1 MAKLRVNK
9 IAAVGVS
16 TETTG
21 SVFFDGTDDFMGLD
35 GSSDFAFGTGDFA
48 IEFWVYFNAGS
59 FSSDSVDPNLI
70 DFRPNNT
77 NGAYP
82 SIQYDTSANNLRY
95 YVNTANRI
103 DGGQLSDQTWYHIAL
118 EREGTSTKMYVNGS
132 QVGSTYSDS
141 TDYLVGT
148 NRPVIA
154 CQGHNTANNNRRLD
168 GYISNLRI
176 CKGHAVYKSN
186 FTPPTKEL
194 DVHPQSVLLACYDGE
209 NIFAD
214 KTGRHIITAYGDR
227 VSGLGT
233 AAQSPIGITTFQPGL
248 IRDVDPTAG
257 PTFQGGVGYN
267 SQNWLTLPKGT
278 TTDRMPVFGG
288 VNATSARGIFA
299 GSRDSPATAKDNI
312 DYITISTLGNA
323 TDFGNLTQ
331 ITREFSACSSSTR
344 GVMGGGFVSPGVES
358 NVMQYLT
365 IATTGNAQDFGDL
378 ITATRG
384 TGGASSSTR
393 GLFSGGYAPSN
404 VNTIQ
409 FITIQS
415 TGNTQDFGDL
425 TDTFRYHDGMNST
438 TRAVFAG
445 GGAPDNSATDKIDYV
460 SIPST
465 GNAVDFGDLLTSG
478 IYANANFSNSTRGII
493 GSIGSTNTIEFITIA
508 TLGSC
513 QNFGDTLAAGDL
525 KQGTC
530 SSTRGVIAGGRTP
543 SQSNTIQY
551 ITIATTGD
559 AQEFGDLNFT
569 QDSGAACSNGHGG
582 LG

>member
-21 SVFFDGTDDFMGLD
+21 SVFFDGTDDFMSLD

-70 DFRPNNT
+70 DFRPDST

-141 TDYLVGT
+141 TDYLVGA

-154 CQGHNTANNNRRLD
+154 CQGHDTSNNNRRLD

-194 DVHPQSVLLACYDGE
+194 DVHPQSVLLVCYDGE

-214 KTGRHIITAYGDR
+214 KTGRHSIAAYGDR
-227 VSGLGT
+227 VSGIGT
-233 AAQSPIGITTFQPGL
+233 AAQSPIGITTENPGL
-248 IRDVDPTAG
+248 IRDVDPTTG

-278 TTDRMPVFGG
+278 TADRNRTGG
-288 VNATSARGIFA
+288 RGI
-299 GSRDSPATAKDNI
+299 
-312 DYITISTLGNA
+312 L
-323 TDFGNLTQ
+323 
-331 ITREFSACSSSTR
+331 
-344 GVMGGGFVSPGVES
+344 GGGRTPTKRNIIEFVNISS
-358 NVMQYLT
+358 
-365 IATTGNAQDFGDL
+365 AGNAQDFGDL
-378 ITATRG
+378 TSARSSL
-384 TGGASSSTR
+384 ASCSSSTR
-393 GLFSGGYAPSN
+393 GLFSGGENSSNAVISTIDFITISSTSNSSDFGDLSASRKFPSACSSTTRGVFSGGSPTL
-404 VNTIQ
+404 VNTIDYVEIPTLGNALDFGDLTEVAVYGAGCSSQ
-409 FITIQS
+409 TRGIFALGQGSPADVNVINYVTIAS
-415 TGNTQDFGDL
+415 TGDAQDFGDL
-425 TDTFRYHDGMNST
+425 TQARSQLASCSSST
-438 TRAVFAG
+438 RGIFGGGFVSPTGVNTIDYITITTLGNAQDFGDLPSTNRAFYACSSLNRGVFAG
-445 GGAPDNSATDKIDYV
+445 GYSPTNVIQFVTIS
-460 SIPST
+460 ST
-465 GNAVDFGDLLTSG
+465 GNANDFGDL
-478 IYANANFSNSTRGII
+478 
-493 GSIGSTNTIEFITIA
+493 
-508 TLGSC
+508 
-513 QNFGDTLAAGDL
+513 TLARFNL
-525 KQGTC
+525 
-530 SSTRGVIAGGRTP
+530 S
-543 SQSNTIQY
+543 
-551 ITIATTGD
+551 
-559 AQEFGDLNFT
+559 
-569 QDSGAACSNGHGG
+569 ACSDSHGG
-582 LG
+582 IS